1 MSLWITDCLPI
12 ALLAAGVVWR
22 WLALRKS
29 ESVDKLIASRRVWV
43 QKVMSTP
50 GHEIL
55 AVQTVRN
62 SLMAASLM
70 ATTAALG
77 VAGALSIG
85 REAGALGNEISL
97 DLLGVTAHWAALK
110 TALLAAS
117 LALGFLLF
125 SLAVRFYHRVGYTLA
140 GYQGGQDGDPAALEL
155 ASAELMRGAAFY
167 RAGWRALY
175 AAIVCAAWFFGSW
188 PMLVAGGFAMGLDRA
203 VSE

>member
-1 MSLWITDCLPI
+1 MPVWLTDCLP
-12 ALLAAGVVWR
+12 AVLLFAGVAWR
-22 WLALRKS
+22 AFALRKS
-29 ESVDKLIASRRVWV
+29 ESVEKLMASRRVWV
-43 QKVMSTP
+43 QKVMSAP

-62 SLMAASLM
+62 SLMAASMM

-77 VAGALSIG
+77 VAGALGIGKESANLG
-85 REAGALGNEISL
+85 REMSIT
-97 DLLGVTAHWAALK
+97 LLGATADWTALK

-117 LALGFLLF
+117 LATGFFLF

-140 GYQGGQDGDPAALEL
+140 GYQGGDPAMLET

-167 RAGWRALY
+167 RAGWRAFY
-175 AAIVCAAWFFGSW
+175 AAIVCAAWFFGTW
-188 PMLVAGGFAMGLDRA
+188 PMFVAGAVAIRMDHA

>member
-1 MSLWITDCLPI
+1 MPVWLTDCLP
-12 ALLAAGVVWR
+12 AVLLFAGVVWR
-22 WLALRKS
+22 AVALRKS
-29 ESVDKLIASRRVWV
+29 ESVEKLMASRRVWV

-62 SLMAASLM
+62 SLMAASMM

-77 VAGALSIG
+77 VGGSLSIG
-85 REAGALGNEISL
+85 KEAAGLGQDISVA
-97 DLLGVTAHWAALK
+97 LLGATASWTAFK
-110 TALLAAS
+110 TALLAAT
-117 LALGFLLF
+117 LAAGFFLF

-140 GYQGGQDGDPAALEL
+140 GYQGGDSGALET

-167 RAGWRALY
+167 RAGWRTFY
-175 AAIVCAAWFFGSW
+175 TAIVCAAWFFGTW
-188 PMLVAGGFAMGLDRA
+188 PMFVAGAVALGLDHA

>member
-1 MSLWITDCLPI
+1 MNVWITDCLPI
-12 ALLAAGVVWR
+12 ALFLAGVAWR

-85 REAGALGNEISL
+85 KEAGALGHEISL
-97 DLLGVTAHWAALK
+97 ALLGASAPWGALK
-110 TALLAAS
+110 TALLAGC
-117 LALGFLLF
+117 LAIGFLLF

-140 GYQGGQDGDPAALEL
+140 GYQGGDAAALDL
-155 ASAELMRGAAFY
+155 ASNELMRGAAFY

-175 AAIVCAAWFFGSW
+175 AAIVCAAWFFGAW
-188 PMLVAGGFAMGLDRA
+188 PMLVVGALAMGLDRA

>member
-1 MSLWITDCLPI
+1 MDVWLSDCIPA
-12 ALLAAGVVWR
+12 ALLVAGVIWR
-22 WLALRKS
+22 GLGLRKS
-29 ESVDKLIASRRVWV
+29 ESVEKLMASRRVWV
-43 QKVMSTP
+43 QKVMSAP

-77 VAGALSIG
+77 VAGAFTLG
-85 REAGALGNEISL
+85 KEAGNLGHELSL
-97 DLLGVTAHWAALK
+97 ALLGVTAGWGALK
-110 TALLAAS
+110 TVLLIAA

-125 SLAVRFYHRVGYTLA
+125 SLAVRFYHRVSYTLA
-140 GYQGGQDGDPAALEL
+140 GYQGGDALALET

-175 AAIVCAAWFFGSW
+175 AAIVCAAWFLGTW
-188 PMLVAGGFAMGLDRA
+188 PMFLVGIFALGLDRA
-203 VSE
+203 VIE